1 MNRIKKVCGS
11 LILAASLVAG
21 LTAAAP
27 ASKAAASNDDLKNL
41 GTLLETVKTATNAVV
56 ASVPTETTSSTEI
69 SIMSFKIPISLKT
82 TVDPTSKTAKME
94 GSAEIPDAVSAIS
107 IISPKLGSLVD
118 KLGIKAGTKKI
129 LDYGDLAKKAVYRHN
144 DNLDRYEVATLPDA
158 LAGSSILSSIDA
170 TKLEKLAQVLNVSFK
185 GTDEVTL
192 NIKADGDALK
202 AIKSDVTSLVTGL
215 LGDSEY
221 ASLLKELSGKDALQ
235 GIDINITLKADGTTH
250 VLTQH
255 DIEGTLNVSVSGTPV
270 AIGVNISG
278 KSATTTQ
285 TVTIPEE
292 FTKDAQLIAG
302 FEAKAGGVNFISKLS
317 GKNTVFSVSGVAN
330 TKATSL
336 TIPKSI
342 SKFGKSYSVSA
353 AAKNAFKKATK
364 LKTLTIKNATLKK
377 AVKKNPSK
385 YGLKKGVK
393 IK

>member
-1 MNRIKKVCGS
+1 MNRFKKVCGS
-11 LILAASLVAG
+11 LVLAASLVAG
-21 LTAAAP
+21 LTATAP
-27 ASKAAASNDDLKNL
+27 ASKAASSTDELTKL
-41 GTLLETVKTATNAVV
+41 GTMLETVKTATNAVV
-56 ASVPTETTSSTEI
+56 ATVPTETTSSTNI
-69 SIMSFKIPISLKT
+69 SIMSFNIPISLKT

-94 GSAEIPDAVSAIS
+94 GSAEIPDAVTAIS
-107 IISPKLGSLVD
+107 IISPKLGKLVD

-129 LDYGDLAKKAVYRHN
+129 EDYGDLTKKAVYRYSDKN
-144 DNLDRYEVATLPDA
+144 GRYEVATLPDA

-170 TKLEKLAQVLNVSFK
+170 TKLAKLAPVLTVSFK

-202 AIKSDVTSLVTGL
+202 SIKSDVASLVTGL

-221 ASLLKELSGKDALQ
+221 ASLLKELSSKDALQ
-235 GIDINITLKADGTTH
+235 GIDINITLKANDTH

-255 DIEGTLNVSVSGTPV
+255 DIEGTLTVNVENTPV
-270 AIGVNISG
+270 TIGVNISG

-285 TVTIPEE
+285 TVTIPEN
-292 FTKDAQLIAG
+292 FTKDAQLIEG

-317 GKNTVFSVSGVAN
+317 GKKTVFSVAGVSN

-364 LKTLTIKNATLKK
+364 LKTLTIKNASLKK
-377 AVKKNPSK
+377 AVKKSPSK
-385 YGLKKGVK
+385 YGLKKSVK